1 LYKKEDK
8 PAFKTIEAYRQAV
21 LKDEREIQVKDF
33 GAGSK
38 VFKSDTRKVADIAK
52 NAGISRKRAILLNK
66 ITSYFKVKSA
76 IELGTSVGI
85 SSAAM
90 AAGND
95 LKLLTIEGC
104 PETAKIA
111 GEYFKRFKL
120 ENIQLVTGSFEEKT
134 PQAHRPPKGELSFQ
148 IPKYKIQLID
158 NPQQAPQPPKGEL
171 KVQIP
176 NSKIQSTDNPQQAP
190 QPPKGELSFQIPKY
204 KIQSTHN
211 RQLTTDN
218 SQPTTQNPQPKTD
231 NLLSPTHNPQPKTD
245 FVYFDGNHQKEPTLK
260 YFLDLLPLAHNN
272 SVFIFDDI
280 HWSSGMEEAWEEIK
294 IHPRV
299 RVTIDTFYWGIVFF
313 REEQEKEHFTI
324 RL

>member
-1 LYKKEDK
+1 MHQFLAYLKFLWHSKNEHGVHSPFVYDLLTSCLYKKEDK

-148 IPKYKIQLID
+148 IPKYKIQ
-158 NPQQAPQPPKGEL
+158 
-171 KVQIP
+171 
-176 NSKIQSTDNPQQAP
+176 
-190 QPPKGELSFQIPKY
+190 
-204 KIQSTHN
+204 STHN